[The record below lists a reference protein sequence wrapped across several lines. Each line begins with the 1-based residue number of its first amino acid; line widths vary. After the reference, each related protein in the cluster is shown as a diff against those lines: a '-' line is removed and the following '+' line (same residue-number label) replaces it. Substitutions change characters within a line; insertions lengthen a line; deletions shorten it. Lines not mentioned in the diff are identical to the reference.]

1 MFQIIFSKDLFDM
14 LVPFVDLKQRY
25 IDEKNELNKIFKYTI
40 SSGNLIG
47 SDSVNIFEKN
57 VSSYLGKKYCVSLNS
72 GTDALMMAMYALGIG
87 KGDEVITTPISFI
100 ATLGA
105 IVHLGAKP
113 VLVDVDNDLN
123 INPNLIEGKITKKTK
138 AIIPVHWTGR
148 MCKMDIIRSIAKKYN
163 LKVIEDA
170 AQAIGSTYKG
180 TKPGHYSDIA
190 TFSAHPLKVLNAL
203 GDAGYLVSNKK
214 KIYNFLQ
221 KYKNHGLIGRDNSEI
236 FGINSRLDS
245 LNAAVL
251 SFRLKKLNQV
261 INKRAR
267 NIEIY
272 MDNIKTDSFKF
283 ILDDKNSINSNTML
297 ISLAEKRD
305 KLNDYLRS
313 KGIES
318 LVYYGKALH
327 QQKAFI
333 DRYGKKTYKN
343 SEKLVKQVIS
353 LPFHQ
358 YLDKKKILHVC
369 DHVNKFYNG

>member
-1 MFQIIFSKDLFDM
+1 M

-25 IDEKNELNKIFKYTI
+25 LDEKNELNKIFKSTI

-47 SDSVNIFEKN
+47 SNSVNIFEKN
-57 VSSYLGKKYCVSLNS
+57 VSNYLGQKYCVSLNS
-72 GTDALMMAMYALGIG
+72 GTDALMMAMFSLGIG

-105 IVHLGAKP
+105 IVPLGAKP
-113 VLVDVDNDLN
+113 VLVDVDDDLN
-123 INPNLIEGKITKKTK
+123 INPNLIEEKITKKTK
-138 AIIPVHWTGR
+138 AVIPVHWTGR
-148 MCKMDIIRSIAKKYN
+148 MCKMDMIKGVAKKYS

-214 KIYNFLQ
+214 SYNTFLQ
-221 KYKNHGLIGRDNSEI
+221 KYKNHGLVGRDNSEI

-261 INKRAR
+261 INKRSK
-267 NIEIY
+267 NIKIY

-283 ILDDKNSINSNTML
+283 IVDDKNSRNSNTML

-318 LVYYGKALH
+318 LVYYGKGMH
-327 QQKAFI
+327 QHKAFI
-333 DRYGKKTYKN
+333 DRYGKKSFKN
-343 SEKLVKQVIS
+343 SDKLVKQVIS

-358 YLDKKKILHVC
+358 YLDKNKILYVC
-369 DHVNKFYNG
+369 DHINKFYNG